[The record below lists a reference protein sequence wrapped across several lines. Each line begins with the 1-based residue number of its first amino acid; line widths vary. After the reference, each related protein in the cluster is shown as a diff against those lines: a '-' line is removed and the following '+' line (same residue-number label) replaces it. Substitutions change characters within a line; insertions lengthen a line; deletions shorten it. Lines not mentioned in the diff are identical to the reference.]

1 MTEQMAIAAAPAPKM
16 TTTELRT
23 ALRRHYCGNS
33 DIADRGPADASEP
46 ELLVEEVAAPGT
58 NRRCDLLRL
67 GIWPSCG
74 HHIVVH
80 ELKVSRGDWLRE
92 LDDPANAEA
101 WWPYCHEFWIAAPNG
116 IVDLSELPDGWGL
129 MVPPANARSR
139 RFRVLRPAAVKKPN
153 LTVELV
159 VEIVRRADN
168 ARLAQIA
175 DLNRR
180 RDELIRKAAREARVE
195 AGKATLPPEVAERVA
210 LLEKLEKALG
220 KPLTEYGW
228 GTAADLRNLSV
239 EEIAASF
246 REYTTDHAVLQR
258 REKELARRNQRFGN
272 AAKRAL
278 EAAAEINGGAAVEPG
293 DVW

>member
-1 MTEQMAIAAAPAPKM
+1 MTEQMAIAAPTPKM
-16 TTTELRT
+16 TTRELRT
-23 ALRRHYCGNS
+23 ALRRHYCGTTE
-33 DIADRGPADASEP
+33 IADRGPADSTEP

-67 GIWPSCG
+67 GIWPSRG
-74 HHIVVH
+74 HNIVVH

-92 LDDPANAEA
+92 LDDPAKAEA
-101 WWPYCHEFWIAAPNG
+101 WWPYCHEFWIVAPNG
-116 IVDLSELPDGWGL
+116 IVDVTELPDGWGL

-153 LTVELV
+153 LTVELL

-168 ARLAQIA
+168 ARLTQIA

-180 RDELIRKAAREARVE
+180 RDDMIRKAVREARVE
-195 AGKATLPPEVAERVA
+195 AGARALPPEVTERVE

-220 KPLTEYGW
+220 TPLTEFGW
-228 GTAADLRNLSV
+228 GTAGDLRALSV
-239 EEIAASF
+239 DEIAAAF

-258 REKELARRNQRFGN
+258 REKELERRNQRFGN
-272 AAKRAL
+272 AARRAL
-278 EAAAEINGGAAVEPG
+278 EAATEINGGEPIEPG
-293 DVW
+293 AW

>member
-16 TTTELRT
+16 TTSELRA

-67 GIWPSCG
+67 GIWPSRG
-74 HHIVVH
+74 HRIVVH
-80 ELKVSRGDWLRE
+80 ELKVSRSDWLRE
-92 LDDPANAEA
+92 LDDPAKAEA

-153 LTVELV
+153 LTVELL

-168 ARLAQIA
+168 ARLSQIT

-180 RDELIRKAAREARVE
+180 RDDLIRKATREARVE

-228 GTAADLRNLSV
+228 GTAADLRNLNV
-239 EEIAASF
+239 EEIAAAF

-272 AAKRAL
+272 AAKLAL
-278 EAAAEINGGAAVEPG
+278 EAATEINGGAAGEPG
-293 DVW
+293 DAW